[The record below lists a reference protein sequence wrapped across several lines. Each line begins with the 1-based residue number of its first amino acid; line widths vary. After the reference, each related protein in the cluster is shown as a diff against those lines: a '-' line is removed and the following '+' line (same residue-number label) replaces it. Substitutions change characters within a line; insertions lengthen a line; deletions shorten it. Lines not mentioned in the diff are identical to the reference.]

1 VANGSGLQQATRSH
15 ASYLFLDLDF
25 LPALVPWRGGTPQP
39 LLRQHP
45 TPVIGNARLSGN
57 GQTLYFF
64 GIDSTGLY
72 IGAGDL
78 ARGTIRKVVVFDD
91 PGRRSTALVF
101 DTDGSRFFITIG
113 DHQAD
118 IWVADVAQR

>member
-1 VANGSGLQQATRSH
+1 MQASRNH
-15 ASYLFLDLDF
+15 GSYLFLDPDF
-25 LPALVPWRGGTPQP
+25 LPALVPAGGGTPQP

-45 TPVIGNARLSGN
+45 TPIIGNARLSADGR
-57 GQTLYFF
+57 TLYFF
-64 GIDSTGLY
+64 AVDSAGIY

-91 PGRRSTALVF
+91 PGRQSTVQIF
-101 DTDGSRFFITIG
+101 DTDGSRFFFTIG
-113 DHQAD
+113 DHEAD